1 MPCNLIAYNIIH
13 HVHITVDMTIF
24 WFGRLHPSICQAVV
38 KCPVWAIWFFFTC
51 KGSPGTAKACTMCLG
66 YFTAV
71 AGVQFQPEPFALLMS
86 LLSLLP
92 FLPPTTVLSHN
103 MKCHLKKPQNK
114 KFKGQW
120 FKTEKSSKSSDI
132 RRWNLNIW
140 FIYDF
145 LTVKMFFI

>member
-38 KCPVWAIWFFFTC
+38 KCPVWAIWDFFPC

-114 KFKGQW
+114 TKNLKV
-120 FKTEKSSKSSDI
+120 SDLKQ
-132 RRWNLNIW
+132 RKAANPQTSEGGIW
-140 FIYDF
+140 IFDLFMIF
-145 LTVKMFFI
+145 LL